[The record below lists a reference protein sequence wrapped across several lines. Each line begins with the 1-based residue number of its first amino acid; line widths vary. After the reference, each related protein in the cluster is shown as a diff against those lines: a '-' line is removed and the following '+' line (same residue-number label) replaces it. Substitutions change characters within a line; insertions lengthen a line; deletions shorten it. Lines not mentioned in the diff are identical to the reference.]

1 MNKTEIKLQYDVCE
15 EKNQGL
21 SVIIVAAGSSS
32 RMQGKNKQFLN
43 LNGIPVIVKTL
54 LCFENCDAIK
64 NIILVA
70 KADDVFK
77 LQQLAEEYSINKLT
91 DIVCGGETRP
101 ESVLNGFARVAE
113 DEEYVL
119 IHDGARP
126 FVTNEVICSVAKALE
141 SCFAVTCAVKVKDT
155 IKEVDAEGKVIK
167 TLVRDSLV
175 AVQTPQGV
183 RKKEYLGAV
192 EKIGDVTGFTD
203 DMSIMEA
210 AGFDVFTVEGNYKNI
225 KITTPEDVKT
235 ATAFAEDEF

>member
-21 SVIIVAAGSSS
+21 PVIIVAAGSST

-64 NIILVA
+64 NIIVVT

-91 DIVCGGETRP
+91 DIVCGGETRQ
-101 ESVLNGFARVAE
+101 ESVLNGFERIAE
-113 DEEYVL
+113 EDEYVL

-126 FVTNEVICSVAKALE
+126 LVTNEIICSVAKALE

-183 RKKEYLGAV
+183 RKKEYLAAA
-192 EKIGDVTGFTD
+192 KSIGDVSGFTD

>member
-21 SVIIVAAGSSS
+21 PVIIVAAGSST

-54 LCFENCDAIK
+54 LCFEHCEAIK

-91 DIVCGGETRP
+91 DIVCGGKTRQ
-101 ESVLNGFARVAE
+101 ESVLNGFERVAE
-113 DEEYVL
+113 EDEYVL

-126 FVTNEVICSVAKALE
+126 LVTNEIICSVAKTLE

-155 IKEVDAEGKVIK
+155 IKEVNADGKIIK

-183 RKKEYLGAV
+183 RKKEYLAAA
-192 EKIGDVTGFTD
+192 KSIGDVAGFTD

-210 AGFDVFTVEGNYKNI
+210 AGYDIYTVDGSYENI
-225 KITTPEDVKT
+225 KITTPEDIRI
-235 ATAFAEDEF
+235 ATTFAEDEF